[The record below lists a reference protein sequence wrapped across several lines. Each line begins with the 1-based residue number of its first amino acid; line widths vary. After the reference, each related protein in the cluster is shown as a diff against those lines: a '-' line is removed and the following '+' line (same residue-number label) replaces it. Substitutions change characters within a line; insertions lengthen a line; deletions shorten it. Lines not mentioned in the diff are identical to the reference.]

1 MNCIKAKLN
10 QQFISYN
17 YQVYCQKGER
27 VTIISRHENVYIVE
41 TREGV
46 RFAVHQDKVDLFY
59 ELN

>member
-1 MNCIKAKLN
+1 MNCIGARLN
-10 QQFISYN
+10 QNICSYN

-27 VTIISRHENVYIVE
+27 VTIISSHDNVYIVE

-46 RFAVHQDKVDLFY
+46 RFAVHEDKVDLFY